1 MRMLMIALLV
11 FCAGGSFGQSVV
23 KGTVKDQDNNLVP
36 GVSVTTGKGKNTV
49 TNTSGQFTLD
59 LQPGKYTIRFTYLG
73 YEPSARTIDLKEGE
87 TRVVNIVLT
96 SSAEQLQSV
105 EITGRKESGY
115 KNTNSFIGTKTA
127 TALKDVPQSIS
138 YVTKELMYDQQAMR
152 IGEVVK
158 YMSGVNQFSSYDD
171 FTIRGFRTQD
181 NSSMQLLNGLRTITG
196 FWKQPL
202 TNYLERVEV
211 IKGPAAALFG
221 NSSPGG
227 IINRVTKKP
236 LKDPRQ
242 SLSFTTGS
250 YNTFRTLADFTGP
263 LNDSKTL
270 LYRMNLGYENSQ
282 SFRDLQFDK
291 NFIVAPSIS
300 FIPNDKTQVNF
311 DVVYNRSMSR
321 LDRGQAVFDN
331 NNIYSTPIS
340 KSINAVNDYLN
351 EDNLMITASLTHKF
365 SDRMQFN
372 VAYLKTGWEEDL
384 LEHRSSNAY
393 AKDSAGNPISTL
405 VEMQVFDRN
414 RRIFSDN
421 ISTYLNFDVNT
432 GIVSHKLL
440 VGYDFAQIKTPW
452 GGSQLTASGYRN
464 NTNTGAR
471 AYDPK
476 LPNEF
481 MYETVGGIKRPVPNV
496 PHVDLTATSPY
507 QLYDMSKYFYV
518 RTAYDPAL
526 ESSHGL
532 YVQDQIT
539 VGKFQVLLGL
549 RYDAYRDRMNYEK
562 PTEKVVKQDAII
574 PRLGLVYSLTK
585 DINLYATYS
594 KGYNPQTSVNMTNPG
609 AGGPFDPIKSNL
621 VEVGAKGDFFQERLS
636 ATVSVY
642 RIQQEN
648 MLINAQVSGQPDLLR
663 EVDIESKGVELDVK
677 GQITADWYVTLA
689 YAYNEVPI
697 KASTRPKEVGRQ
709 SFGAPKQQG
718 SFWTKYSFSS
728 GVLRGIGAG
737 VGGNFVTE
745 RFMSLNVNQTLPAYQ
760 LLNAAVYY
768 RIDKFQIQF
777 NLNNVLNKTHWVGGY
792 DYLRLFPGAPRNW
805 LTSVA
810 YTF

>member
-1 MRMLMIALLV
+1 MGLLV
-11 FCAGGSFGQSVV
+11 LCAGGVFGQSVV

-36 GVSVTTGKGKNTV
+36 GVSVMLGKGKNTV
-49 TNTSGQFTLD
+49 TNVSGQFNLND
-59 LQPGKYTIRFTYLG
+59 LQPGKYTLRFTYIG
-73 YEPSARTIDLKEGE
+73 YEPASRTIDLKEGE
-87 TRVVNIVLT
+87 TRVVDIVLT

-152 IGEVVK
+152 IGDVVK
-158 YMSGVNQFSSYDD
+158 YMSGVNQYTAYDD
-171 FTIRGFRTQD
+171 FTIRGFRTQN
-181 NSSMQLLNGLRTITG
+181 NSSVQLMNGLRTITG

-236 LKDPRQ
+236 LRDPRQ
-242 SLSFTTGS
+242 SISFTTGS

-263 LNDSKTL
+263 LNESRTL
-270 LYRMNLGYENSQ
+270 LYRMNIGYENSQ
-282 SFRDLQFDK
+282 SFRDLQYDK

-300 FIPNDKTQVNF
+300 FIPNDKTQVNV

-321 LDRGQAVFDN
+321 LDRGQAVFGN
-331 NNIYSTPIS
+331 NDIYSTPIS

-365 SDRMQFN
+365 SDAVQFN
-372 VAYLKTGWEEDL
+372 VAYLKTSWEEDL
-384 LEHRSSNAY
+384 LEHRGANTY
-393 AKDSAGNPISTL
+393 AKDSAGKPISTL

-414 RRIFSDN
+414 RRTVSDN
-421 ISTYLNFDVNT
+421 ISTYFTFDVHT
-432 GIVSHKLL
+432 GSLNHKLL
-440 VGYDFAQIKTPW
+440 AGYDFAQSKTPW
-452 GGSQLTASGYRN
+452 GASQLTANGYRN
-464 NTNTGAR
+464 NTNTGAG
-471 AYDPK
+471 AYNAAEPWR
-476 LPNEF
+476 F
-481 MYETVGGIKRPVPNV
+481 MYDAQNRPVPNV
-496 PHVDLTATSPY
+496 PHFDLTAASPY
-507 QLYDMSKYFYV
+507 QLYDMSKYFFV
-518 RTAYDPAL
+518 KAAYDPTLYNA
-526 ESSHGL
+526 HGL

-539 VGKFQVLLGL
+539 IGRFQALLGL
-549 RYDAYRDRMNYEK
+549 RYDAYRDWLNYEK
-562 PTEKVVKQDAII
+562 PTEEIVKQDAII

-594 KGYNPQTSVNMTNPG
+594 KGYNPQTSVNMTNPD
-609 AGGPFDPIKSNL
+609 AGGPFDPVKSSL
-621 VEVGAKGDFFQERLS
+621 IEAGAKGDFFKNRLS

-642 RIQQEN
+642 RIYQEN
-648 MLINAQVSGQPDLLR
+648 MLLSMPGSDQLR
-663 EVDIESKGVELDVK
+663 EVDVESKGVELDVK
-677 GQITADWYVTLA
+677 GQITPEWFVTLA
-689 YAYNEVPI
+689 YAYNDMPI
-697 KASTRPKEVGRQ
+697 KESDEPKEVGRQ
-709 SFGAPKQQG
+709 SPGAPQHQG

-728 GVLRGIGAG
+728 GVLRGIGFGA
-737 VGGNFVTE
+737 GGNFVTQ
-745 RFMSLNVNQTLPAYQ
+745 RFMDSNADQVLPGYE